1 MISSS
6 STYSDTI
13 EEAFPLE
20 KRIQNPAKHLR
31 WKFSQKRVFS
41 LWLLLQKA
49 SSYIF
54 DSIPEYTSALDLL
67 SIK

>member
-20 KRIQNPAKHLR
+20 KRIQNPAKQLR
-31 WKFSQKRVFS
+31 WKFSQKKVFS

-54 DSIPEYTSALDLL
+54 DSILEYTSALDLL